1 MPFHAYRVHKLREL
15 DSLIISFQIGHTECW
30 SCDQRVRKRLTPTAN
45 MVDRTNIKEIIPALP
60 DEKIDMLAAT
70 SVLQQQ
76 AADIRNQRIN
86 WQSYSQSQMIS
97 KEDYDFIV
105 AFDTSDASAREAILK
120 ENPHQAAK
128 TFLNLLGHVSK
139 EQTIQYILTM
149 IDDMLQ
155 EDRSRVEIFREHSS
169 RKRESV
175 WGPFLNLLNR
185 QDGFILNMT
194 SRIIAKLACWSHE
207 LMDKTDLQ
215 FYLTWLKDQ
224 LTLSNNEY
232 IQSVA
237 RCLQMMLRIDEYRFA
252 FVSVDGIST
261 LLSVLSGR
269 VNFQVQYQLIF
280 CLWVLTFNPLLAEK
294 MNKFNVIPILA
305 DILSDSVKEKVTRI
319 ILAVFRNL
327 IEKVEDGQ
335 VAKEHCIAMVQCKVL
350 KQLSILAQRKFDDE
364 DINDDIEFLNDKLQA
379 SVQDLSSFD
388 EYSTEVKSG
397 RLEWSPV
404 HKSGKFWRENASRL
418 NEKNYELLRILV
430 HLLETSKDPLVLS
443 VASFDIGEYVRHY
456 PRGKHVIEQLGGKQ
470 RVMQLLSH
478 EDPNVRYEAL
488 LAVQKLMVH
497 NWEYLGKQLEKEQT
511 GAPGAPGN
519 KSGQQVP
526 TKA

>member
-1 MPFHAYRVHKLREL
+1 MASNVQHSDPKFH
-15 DSLIISFQIGHTECW
+15 DIITSFDDG
-30 SCDQRVRKRLTPTAN
+30 
-45 MVDRTNIKEIIPALP
+45 
-60 DEKIDMLAAT
+60 KIDMLAAT
-70 SVLQQQ
+70 SVLQQK
-76 AADIRNQRIN
+76 ASDIRSQKVN
-86 WQSYSQSQMIS
+86 WQSYFQSQMIS
-97 KEDYDFIV
+97 QEDFQFITQ
-105 AFDTSDASAREAILK
+105 FDVPDREKREELLQRDRLQCA
-120 ENPHQAAK
+120 Q

-139 EQTIQYILTM
+139 DQTLQYILVLA
-149 IDDMLQ
+149 DDMLQ
-155 EDRSRVEIFREHSS
+155 EDHSRVEIFHEYAH
-169 RKRESV
+169 KKKESV

-185 QDGFILNMT
+185 QDGFITNMT
-194 SRIIAKLACWSHE
+194 SRIIAKIACWSHTPME
-207 LMDKTDLQ
+207 RSDLH

-224 LTLSNNEY
+224 LKMQYDKLVASLARVDALRGASGEQPVEKFTEASFSIDEPQKHDEMTNNEY
-232 IQSVA
+232 IQSVG

-269 VNFQVQYQLIF
+269 VNFQIQYQLIF

-294 MNKFNVIPILA
+294 MNKFNVILILA

-327 IEKVEDGQ
+327 IEKPEDPQ
-335 VAKEHCIAMVQCKVL
+335 VSKEHCIAMVQSKVL
-350 KQLSILAQRKFDDE
+350 KQLAILEQRKFEDE
-364 DINDDIEFLNDKLQA
+364 DVTADVEFLTERLQS

-388 EYSTEVKSG
+388 EYATEIKSG

-404 HKSGKFWRENASRL
+404 HKSKFWRENAQRL
-418 NEKNYELLRILV
+418 NEKNYELLRILI

-456 PRGKHVIEQLGGKQ
+456 PRGKTVIEQLGGKQ
-470 RVMQLLSH
+470 LVMQLLAH

-497 NWEYLGKQLEKEQT
+497 NWEYLGKQLEKEQSSEKPSSKVVA
-511 GAPGAPGN
+511 G
-519 KSGQQVP
+519 
-526 TKA
+526 KA

>member
-1 MPFHAYRVHKLREL
+1 MASNLSGADPK
-15 DSLIISFQIGHTECW
+15 
-30 SCDQRVRKRLTPTAN
+30 
-45 MVDRTNIKEIIPALP
+45 IKEILE
-60 DEKIDMLAAT
+60 DDKIDMLAAT
-70 SVLQQQ
+70 SVLQQK
-76 AADIRNQRIN
+76 ATDIRAQKVN
-86 WQSYSQSQMIS
+86 WQSYYQSQMIS
-97 KEDYDFIV
+97 QEHYNFIV
-105 AFDTSDASAREAILK
+105 AFDVNDHQKRESLLK
-120 ENPHQAAK
+120 KDRNQCAQ

-139 EQTIQYILTM
+139 DQTLQYILVL

-155 EDRSRVEIFREHSS
+155 EDRSRVEIFHEYAN
-169 RKRESV
+169 KKKESV

-185 QDGFILNMT
+185 QDGFITNMT
-194 SRIIAKLACWSHE
+194 SRIIAKIACWSQTPME
-207 LMDKTDLQ
+207 RSDLH

-224 LTLSNNEY
+224 LKAQFDALATTLVSDPGRGESTEHYSENRFDEQGVSGSDISNNEY

-319 ILAVFRNL
+319 ILGVFRNL
-327 IEKVEDGQ
+327 IEKPEDQQ
-335 VAKEHCIAMVQCKVL
+335 VAKEHCIAMVQSKVL
-350 KQLSILAQRKFDDE
+350 KQLQILEQRKFDDE
-364 DINDDIEFLNDKLQA
+364 DITADVEFLSEKLHS

-388 EYSTEVKSG
+388 EYATEVKSG

-404 HKSGKFWRENASRL
+404 HKSKFWRENAQRL
-418 NEKNYELLRILV
+418 NEKNYELLRILI

-470 RVMQLLSH
+470 LVMQLLAH

-497 NWEYLGKQLEKEQT
+497 NWEYLGRQLEQEA
-511 GAPGAPGN
+511 GADKAVTKGAAPVAG
-519 KSGQQVP
+519 
-526 TKA
+526 KA

>member
-1 MPFHAYRVHKLREL
+1 M
-15 DSLIISFQIGHTECW
+15 
-30 SCDQRVRKRLTPTAN
+30 
-45 MVDRTNIKEIIPALP
+45 TNTDFNVKSIIPALP

-76 AADIRNQRIN
+76 ATEIRTQRVN
-86 WQSYSQSQMIS
+86 WQSYHQSQMIS
-97 KEDYDFIV
+97 QEDYSFIV
-105 AFDTSDASAREAILK
+105 AFDNADAASREGLLRDNRNQCAR
-120 ENPHQAAK
+120 

-139 EQTIQYILTM
+139 DQTIQYILIM

-155 EDRSRVEIFREHSS
+155 EDHSRVEIFREHSS
-169 RKRESV
+169 KKRETV

-185 QDGFILNMT
+185 PDGFIMNMT
-194 SRIIAKLACWSHE
+194 SRIIAKIACWSQE
-207 LMDKTDLQ
+207 LMDRSDLQ

-224 LTLSNNEY
+224 LKQNNNEY
-232 IQSVA
+232 MQSVA

-252 FVSVDGIST
+252 FVAVDGIST
-261 LLSVLSGR
+261 LLAVLQGR

-294 MNKFNVIPILA
+294 MNKFSVIPILA

-327 IEKVEDGQ
+327 IEKPEEAAVS
-335 VAKEHCIAMVQCKVL
+335 KEHCIAMVQCKVL
-350 KQLSILAQRKFDDE
+350 KQLSILEQRKFDDE
-364 DINDDIEFLNDKLQA
+364 DIVADIEFLNEKLQA

-388 EYSTEVKSG
+388 EYATEVKSG

-404 HKSGKFWRENASRL
+404 HKSPKFWRENAPRL
-418 NEKNYELLRILV
+418 NEKNHELLRILI
-430 HLLETSKDPLVLS
+430 HLLESNRDPLVLS

-470 RVMQLLSH
+470 LVMQLLGH

-497 NWEYLGKQLEKEQT
+497 NWEYLGRQLEKEQT
-511 GAPGAPGN
+511 QSTKQPAGATNLAA
-519 KSGQQVP
+519 
-526 TKA
+526 KA